1 LNDTGFVEDDGK
13 PPHDEDENQKPEP
26 NVERFSLLRLLRI
39 YVVFSRIVSLQLSV
53 SQLAAF
59 LQARKNYYKL
69 FRIRKPAASSSPSL
83 LNCLRVV
90 FPAACGEFVI
100 PAKAGI
106 QKTRLD
112 SVSSTE

>member
-1 LNDTGFVEDDGK
+1 MSQKDEVLS
-13 PPHDEDENQKPEP
+13 PPPPSFPYSSFLTPPKSSI
-26 NVERFSLLRLLRI
+26 SLTDI
-39 YVVFSRIVSLQLSV
+39 ESLG
-53 SQLAAF
+53 
-59 LQARKNYYKL
+59 
-69 FRIRKPAASSSPSL
+69 
-83 LNCLRVV
+83 VV

>member
-1 LNDTGFVEDDGK
+1 MKKFPWIGQMSRQGRPNHEIRNPKWFDQLTTLSQVEGQIRMTK
-13 PPHDEDENQKPEP
+13 IQ
-26 NVERFSLLRLLRI
+26 
-39 YVVFSRIVSLQLSV
+39 
-53 SQLAAF
+53 
-59 LQARKNYYKL
+59 
-69 FRIRKPAASSSPSL
+69 IRKAKGVLDCLFLEHWSFESL
-83 LNCLRVV
+83 WVS

>member
-1 LNDTGFVEDDGK
+1 MRV
-13 PPHDEDENQKPEP
+13 HH
-26 NVERFSLLRLLRI
+26 
-39 YVVFSRIVSLQLSV
+39 IVSDTDLRTGAKKVTEYLNNQGENKPV
-53 SQLAAF
+53 ETPP
-59 LQARKNYYKL
+59 YE
-69 FRIRKPAASSSPSL
+69 FREWEPTIKEMKGQMEKAKQEMIKS
-83 LNCLRVV
+83 LRVV